1 LGISIC
7 KLEIS
12 LLINLK
18 HKKESDMDKITVMY
32 SEEQIE
38 ARVRE
43 IATEISR
50 DYAGEE
56 VHLICILKGS
66 IFFTAELAKRISVP
80 VTLDFMSVSSYG
92 DGTESTGR
100 IKIIKDLDENIA
112 GKNVIVIEDIIDSG
126 RTLSF
131 LMDMLS
137 VRKPKSL
144 KLCTLLNKPERRV
157 VNINVDYIGFDIPD
171 KFVVGYGMDYAQKYR
186 ALPYV
191 GIVQTEEE

>member
-1 LGISIC
+1 
-7 KLEIS
+7 
-12 LLINLK
+12 
-18 HKKESDMDKITVMY
+18 MDKITVMY

-43 IATEISR
+43 IAAEISR